1 MHAHSA
7 KPTTPMTRHLT
18 SIRPTAAR
26 GLLVAWCVVP
36 NGVRRSG
43 SAGKPVHHRGG
54 AANGL
59 FAAAF

>member
-7 KPTTPMTRHLT
+7 IHHPTPMNRHLT
-18 SIRPTAAR
+18 SIHQAAACGVLVVSRSGVGRP
-26 GLLVAWCVVP
+26 
-36 NGVRRSG
+36 G